1 MRSMTGYGRGESS
14 LNDRRFIVEIR
25 SVNHRYNDVAI
36 KLPRIMLSYEDKI
49 KKAVSKE
56 VSRGKTDVFVNFE
69 TFSKDDYK
77 VSLNEA
83 LADCYTDVLKTI
95 KERYSLEDKLTLGL
109 ISRFPDVVSV
119 EKASLNE
126 NDQVLEGLM
135 EATGQALKGFVEM
148 RIREGEHLKAD
159 MLEKLVVIREITG
172 KVKERAPYVAE
183 EYKQRLS
190 DRLSELKELN
200 ADEGRILTEV
210 AIFAEKS
217 CVDEELTRLYSHIK
231 QMEVILQEENSIGRK
246 LDFLVQEMNREVNTI
261 GSKSNDLIITSSI
274 VELKSEIEKVREQ
287 VQNIE

>member
-25 SVNHRYNDVAI
+25 AVNHRYNDITI

-56 VSRGKTDVFVNFE
+56 ILRGKTDVFVSFE

-83 LADCYTDVLKTI
+83 LADCYTDVLNTI
-95 KERYSLEDKLTLGL
+95 KERYSLEDKLTIGL
-109 ISRFPDVVSV
+109 ISRFPDVISV
-119 EKASLNE
+119 EKASLSE

-135 EATGQALKGFVEM
+135 EAVDQALNGFIEM
-148 RIREGEHLKAD
+148 RTREGEHLKAD
-159 MLEKLVVIREITG
+159 ILDKLVVIREITD
-172 KVKERAPYVAE
+172 KVQERAPYVDE
-183 EYKQRLS
+183 EYKQRLT
-190 DRLSELKELN
+190 DRISELSELN

-217 CVDEELTRLYSHIK
+217 CIDEELTRLYSHLK
-231 QMEVILQEENSIGRK
+231 QMEAILQEEHSIGRK

>member
-159 MLEKLVVIREITG
+159 ILEKLVVIREITG

-217 CVDEELTRLYSHIK
+217 CVDEELTRLCSHIK

>member
-1 MRSMTGYGRGESS
+1 MTGYGRGESS